1 MKALKTRIVIPAKI
15 EFTTFTPMSPS
26 AEAASG
32 IFSGSFFA
40 SFSSFENSS

>member
-1 MKALKTRIVIPAKI
+1 MKTLRTRIVIPAKI
-15 EFTTFTPMSPS
+15 EFTTLTPMSPS

-40 SFSSFENSS
+40 WSSIFVRSP